1 MYVQSKRLGNAL
13 VIIAIAFACVGGV
26 FFGLFSCGG
35 YLWHGQL
42 YWALAALFI
51 VFALLSAGSLLGT
64 WPRRI
69 AFPFAFALIFIFC
82 QSVAAPFYP
91 TAPSSITEFSHN
103 FLTTLKYGS
112 CQ

>member
-13 VIIAIAFACVGGV
+13 VAISIVIACAGGV

-35 YLWHGQL
+35 YLWHAQL
-42 YWALAALFI
+42 YWSLAALF
-51 VFALLSAGSLLGT
+51 VVLALLSASSLLRT
-64 WPRRI
+64 WPRRV
-69 AFPFAFALIFIFC
+69 AFPFAFAFIFIFC

-103 FLTTLKYGS
+103 FLKTLKYGS